1 MLLWCVVKSKFVYS
15 KKQTMIFVMQACENS
30 QNCDNHVTLTRGQRR
45 ELKVIQ
51 TTKRK
56 CQQKPAKF
64 DKDIFPSVL
73 ISNQSQMCAMWGA
86 QWPEPWPVTRRHWP
100 RASCL
105 SPQLWPD
112 SHKAHISSHRAQQLR
127 ENEWIAR
134 FPCVSGAYKK
144 FILIG
149 SAFDD

>member
-56 CQQKPAKF
+56 CPQNQQSLTKTF
-64 DKDIFPSVL
+64 SRQFWFPMTE
-73 ISNQSQMCAMWGA
+73 MCAMWGA
-86 QWPEPWPVTRRHWP
+86 HWPGPWPVTRRHWP